1 MFISMRLAPAT
12 SASLALV
19 GAGGARFLRRHG
31 GLFVV
36 LGLALA
42 HRIAFF
48 RWWKAFPGGDT
59 YNFILIAQELL
70 KGSYPVAE
78 KRLPVYPALIALAHT
93 VFDWEGAAIAV
104 AMIASLVAIA
114 LLYFLGRTLGLSNVA
129 LVVGLAPFQ
138 AVAPFLFQSV
148 RGYADTTFI
157 ALFLGA
163 LLAFLRTRTRRG
175 AIGTGV
181 LFALASLAR
190 FEGVFLLAL
199 FPLLA
204 LVYWKPRSLMKPA
217 LAAAV
222 VCWLPFALL
231 FTRVGRP
238 LLPVEYFADAEA
250 TPFGV
255 TTLADFSKNYAA
267 IWTSVGVD
275 RLWGEPPRILRD
287 IATLEAR
294 AWPARLR
301 SFFTDPKEFP
311 SLLLLAGIVF
321 LARRHLRRFLLI
333 LLPFLFLAVPI
344 AWWGVRQRF
353 LVMLYPVLFLVL
365 AAGVQ
370 AAIQTVRQ
378 VSFRWPRASRAA
390 PMVAGVLLLG
400 LSLGPWTAHT
410 AAEAREVQ
418 QKNLGTDYAYYQAIQ
433 AARALP
439 GTIAFEH
446 RSSIVLALFG
456 EKDEGR
462 AVFAETHL
470 NTPSGQEQWQEL
482 QRWDVRYI
490 VIRGTISEAFPV
502 LVDPRF
508 ADQFLALGTFEYP
521 QARKKEPS
529 RATIYEVRDRF

>member
-1 MFISMRLAPAT
+1 MRLPPAT
-12 SASLALV
+12 LFHRACSRDS
-19 GAGGARFLRRHG
+19 RFLRNHW
-31 GLFVV
+31 GLLVV
-36 LGLALA
+36 LGFAVA

-93 VFDWEGAAIAV
+93 VLDWEQATIAVAAIASL
-104 AMIASLVAIA
+104 ASIV
-114 LLYFLGRTLGLSNVA
+114 LLYAIGRTLGLSTIA
-129 LVVGLAPFQ
+129 LAIGLTPFQ

-163 LLAFLRTRTRRG
+163 LLCFLRTRTRRG

-181 LFALASLAR
+181 LVALASLTR
-190 FEGVFLLAL
+190 FEGVVLLAL

-204 LVYWKPRSLMKPA
+204 LMHWKPRTLVWPA
-217 LAAAV
+217 LAAILA
-222 VCWLPFALL
+222 CWLPFALL
-231 FTRVGRP
+231 FASVGRP
-238 LLPVEYFADAEA
+238 LLPVEYLADAEQ

-255 TTLADFSKNYAA
+255 ITVLEFFTNYAA
-267 IWTSVGVD
+267 VWTSVGVD
-275 RLWGEPPRILRD
+275 RLWSEPRRIFRD
-287 IATLEAR
+287 IAVLTAD

-311 SLLLLAGIVF
+311 SLLLIAGVVFFLRRRLRAILPVLLSF
-321 LARRHLRRFLLI
+321 LA
-333 LLPFLFLAVPI
+333 LAVPI

-353 LVMLYPVLFLVL
+353 LIVLYPLLFLVL
-365 AAGVQ
+365 AAGVH
-370 AAIQTVRQ
+370 AFAHTLRRLTD
-378 VSFRWPRASRAA
+378 RWPTVSRGT
-390 PMVAGVLLLG
+390 PMTVSLLLLG

-456 EKDEGR
+456 EEGNQGR

-470 NTPSGQEQWQEL
+470 NTPDSQEQWQEL
-482 QRWDVRYI
+482 QRWNVRHI
-490 VIRGTISEAFPV
+490 VIRGTTNDAFLVITDPTFAERFTV
-502 LVDPRF
+502 L
-508 ADQFLALGTFEYP
+508 AAFEYP
-521 QARKKEPS
+521 QVREKEPS